1 VKPRPRRIALG
12 TAALILLGGM
22 RSDDPESEC
31 LFTLRAEDGFD
42 GRVTGVWSEATAA
55 AHVDHAELDRVR
67 PVLASGVFK
76 GLNESLL
83 KKLLGVESTVR
94 RATG

>member
-1 VKPRPRRIALG
+1 
-12 TAALILLGGM
+12 
-22 RSDDPESEC
+22 
-31 LFTLRAEDGFD
+31 
-42 GRVTGVWSEATAA
+42 
-55 AHVDHAELDRVR
+55 VDHAELDRVR